1 MKNTQRKEVQRDEQP
16 AGEEPAEGAGRGGS
30 HDQERPVPVDDA
42 PNEGNITENESG
54 QEPTVPVL
62 LTTEEQIADR
72 LEDEAVAPVA
82 TPVETRSTRKQARK
96 RAKEGEQLEDELKDP
111 SHPQCFALIEGEI
124 RHFLCHLKSR
134 FFHSEL
140 KSSYIRANTASLGL
154 RLLSWP

>member
-96 RAKEGEQLEDELKDP
+96 GENRQRKGNN
-111 SHPQCFALIEGEI
+111 S
-124 RHFLCHLKSR
+124 KM
-134 FFHSEL
+134 
-140 KSSYIRANTASLGL
+140 N
-154 RLLSWP
+154 